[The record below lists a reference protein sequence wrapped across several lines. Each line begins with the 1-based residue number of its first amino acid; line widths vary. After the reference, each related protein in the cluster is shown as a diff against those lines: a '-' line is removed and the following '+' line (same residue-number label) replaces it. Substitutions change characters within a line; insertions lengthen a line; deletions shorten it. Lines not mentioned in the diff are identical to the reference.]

1 MLVSF
6 PKLHVGIDL
15 NVTVILSL
23 AVQPMLFV
31 ACTQYRPLVVAVKL
45 GLPDPSCQRKV
56 FVLPV
61 ADELSTMVVPPQT
74 NVSGP
79 RLIFI
84 PLVLT
89 CFLKVSGPQL
99 VNFINSTL

>member
-1 MLVSF
+1 M
-6 PKLHVGIDL
+6 GIGL
-15 NVTVILSL
+15 KVTLMLSL

-31 ACTQYRPLVVAVKL
+31 ACTQYRPLVIAVKV
-45 GLPDPSCQRKV
+45 GLIEPSCQRKV

-74 NVSGP
+74 NESGP

-89 CFLKVSGPQL
+89 CLLKVSGPQL